1 MKITASILESI
12 IDSLSAGIWI
22 VDSDLEIQWINTRAF
37 RCLCREE
44 LAELD
49 DKHCFRKIFGMGEAC
64 EDCPVLR
71 TFASGHTEHLDIK
84 LEYEGQSKHFLLTA
98 TPLQRKGQKSF
109 TRVIEMIQDVTMHE
123 KIGEELRRLNEL
135 ETAIIDNAP
144 VAIFTIDKK
153 GVFTSV
159 NPALGAISDLG
170 FRAQEKLI
178 GFNWLENPYTIK
190 CGLAEHIRRGLQ
202 GDAFQLYD
210 FPFVTYRGR
219 SQYLNFKGVPLLD
232 KKGEVEGLL
241 CIIEETTDRVKT
253 KVQLIQEAR
262 MSAIGRLATGVAH
275 ELSNPLATITAH
287 SELASDLLQRCG
299 GQPSEAHDLQDLSEY
314 LEVIQEQAFRCKKTI
329 KNLLDL
335 NRRDGFEMGPI
346 DLVRLIDDLVELIN
360 FKKMRIRLL
369 SDLAEDLPPV
379 QGDLYALRQTFLNVL
394 NNAIDAVEERPDAQI
409 SIKGF
414 IDGSVVRVE
423 IEDNGEGIPESIADL
438 VFEPFFT
445 TKGSQK
451 GTGLGLTFCYEFLSK
466 MGGAIEISNRPGG
479 GSVCRIT
486 LCPWTQEEKVERDD
500 SRAYRR

>member
-1 MKITASILESI
+1 MKISSSILESI

-37 RCLCREE
+37 RCLCRDE

-49 DKHCFRKIFGMGEAC
+49 DKRCFRKIFGMGEVC

-71 TFASGHTEHLDIK
+71 TFKSGHTEHLDIK
-84 LEYEGQSKHFLLTA
+84 LEYGGQSKHFLLTA
-98 TPLQRKGQKSF
+98 TPLMRKGQKSF
-109 TRVIEMIQDVTMHE
+109 VHVIEMIQDVTMHE

-190 CGLAEHIRRGLQ
+190 CGLAEHIRRGLE
-202 GDAFQLYD
+202 GEPFQLYD
-210 FPFVTYRGR
+210 FPFVTYRGDR
-219 SQYLNFKGVPLLD
+219 NQYLNFKGVPLLD
-232 KKGEVEGLL
+232 RKREVEGLL

-287 SELASDLLQRCG
+287 SELAQELLQRFG
-299 GQPSEAHDLQDLSEY
+299 GRASEAHDLQDLSEY
-314 LEVIQEQAFRCKKTI
+314 LEVIQEEAFRCKKTI

-335 NRRDGFEMGPI
+335 NRREGFETGAI
-346 DLVRLIDDLVELIN
+346 ELGRLIDDLVGLIN
-360 FKKMRIRLL
+360 FKKIRIRLVK
-369 SDLAEDLPPV
+369 DLAEDLPPV

-394 NNAIDAVEERPDAQI
+394 NNAIDAVEEKSDAQI
-409 SIKGF
+409 SIRSFMKGPA
-414 IDGSVVRVE
+414 VQVE

-451 GTGLGLTFCYEFLSK
+451 GTGLGLTLCYEFLNK
-466 MGGAIEISNRPGG
+466 MGGTIEISNVPGG
-479 GSVCRIT
+479 GSLCRIA
-486 LCPWTQEEKVERDD
+486 LRPWEQDAEGAR
-500 SRAYRR
+500 

>member
-1 MKITASILESI
+1 MKITTSILESI

-22 VDSDLEIQWINTRAF
+22 VNSRLEIEWINTRGF

-44 LAELD
+44 LAALE
-49 DKHCFRKIFGMGEAC
+49 DKRCFRKIFGMREVC
-64 EDCPVLR
+64 EDCPVLKTFESGR
-71 TFASGHTEHLDIK
+71 TERLDIK
-84 LEYEGQSKHFLLTA
+84 LEYEGQAKHFVLTA

-109 TRVIEMIQDVTMHE
+109 THVIEMIQDVTMHQ

-135 ETAIIDNAP
+135 QTAIIDNAP

-159 NPALGAISDLG
+159 NPALAIISDLG
-170 FRAQEKLI
+170 FRTHEKLI
-178 GFNWLENPYTIK
+178 GFNWLQNPYTIK
-190 CGLAEHIRRGLQ
+190 CGLAARIRQGLQ
-202 GDAFQLYD
+202 GVAFQLDD

-232 KKGEVEGLL
+232 KKGEVESLL
-241 CIIEETTDRVKT
+241 CIIEETTDRVRT

-287 SELASDLLQRCG
+287 SELAHELLQRTDG
-299 GQPSEAHDLQDLSEY
+299 LPLEAQDLQDLSEY

-335 NRRDGFEMGPI
+335 NRRNGFETGPI
-346 DLVRLIDDLVELIN
+346 DLHRLFVDLVELIN
-360 FKKMRIRLL
+360 FKKMKIRMV
-369 SDLAEDLPPV
+369 SDLAKDIPRV
-379 QGDLYALRQTFLNVL
+379 KGDLYALRQTFLNVL
-394 NNAIDAVEERPDAQI
+394 NNAIDAVEEKHDAQI

-414 IDGSVVRVE
+414 MEGPSVRVE
-423 IEDNGEGIPESIADL
+423 IEDNGEGIPASIVDL

-451 GTGLGLTFCYEFLSK
+451 GTGLGLTLCYEFLSK
-466 MGGAIEISNRPGG
+466 MGGTIEISNRAGG

-486 LCPWTQEEKVERDD
+486 LCPWIEDEKVERKG
-500 SRAYRR
+500 

>member
-1 MKITASILESI
+1 MKITTAILESI

-22 VDSDLEIQWINTRAF
+22 VNSDLEIKWINTRAF

-44 LAELD
+44 LAALE
-49 DKHCFRKIFGMGEAC
+49 DKRCFRKIFGMREVC

-71 TFASGHTEHLDIK
+71 TFQSGHTEHLDIK

-98 TPLQRKGQKSF
+98 TPLQQKGQKSF
-109 TRVIEMIQDVTMHE
+109 TNVIEMIQDVTMHQR
-123 KIGEELRRLNEL
+123 IGEELRRLNEL
-135 ETAIIDNAP
+135 QTAIIDNAP

-159 NPALGAISDLG
+159 NPALATISDLG
-170 FRAQEKLI
+170 FRAHEKLI

-190 CGLAEHIRRGLQ
+190 CGLADRIRRGLE
-202 GDAFQLYD
+202 GEPFQLDD

-232 KKGEVEGLL
+232 KKGEVESLL

-253 KVQLIQEAR
+253 RVQLIQEAR

-287 SELASDLLQRCG
+287 SELAHELLERSG
-299 GQPSEAHDLQDLSEY
+299 RGPLKADDLQDLSEY

-335 NRRDGFEMGPI
+335 NRRNGFETGPI
-346 DLVRLIDDLVELIN
+346 DLPRLIDDLIELIN
-360 FKKMRIRLL
+360 FKKMKIRLVKNL
-369 SDLAEDLPPV
+369 PEETPPV

-394 NNAIDAVEERPDAQI
+394 NNAIDAVEERADAQI

-414 IDGSVVRVE
+414 MEGTSIRID
-423 IEDNGEGIPESIADL
+423 IEDNGEGIPESIVDL

-445 TKGSQK
+445 TKGAQK
-451 GTGLGLTFCYEFLSK
+451 GTGLGLTLCYEFLSK
-466 MGGAIEISNRPGG
+466 MGGTIEVSNRQGG
-479 GSVCRIT
+479 GSLCRVT
-486 LCPWTQEEKVERDD
+486 LRPWTQDEKVERTG
-500 SRAYRR
+500 

>member
-1 MKITASILESI
+1 MKITTSILESI

-22 VDSDLEIQWINTRAF
+22 VDSNLEIKWINTRAF
-37 RCLCREE
+37 QSLCREE
-44 LAELD
+44 LAELED
-49 DKHCFRKIFGMGEAC
+49 RRCFRKIFGMREVC

-71 TFASGHTEHLDIK
+71 TFESGETEHLDIK

-109 TRVIEMIQDVTMHE
+109 THVIEMIQDVTIHE

-159 NPALGAISDLG
+159 NPALAAISDLG
-170 FRAQEKLI
+170 FRAHEKLI

-190 CGLAEHIRRGLQ
+190 CGLAARIQRGLR
-202 GDAFQLYD
+202 GEAFQLDD

-219 SQYLNFKGVPLLD
+219 SQYINFKGVPLLD
-232 KKGEVEGLL
+232 KKGEVESLL

-253 KVQLIQEAR
+253 RVQLIQEAR

-287 SELASDLLQRCG
+287 SELAHELLERR
-299 GQPSEAHDLQDLSEY
+299 SAWDAHDLQDLSKY

-335 NRRDGFEMGPI
+335 NRKDGFETGPI
-346 DLVRLIDDLVELIN
+346 DLVRLIEDLVELIN
-360 FKKMRIRLL
+360 FKKIRIRLE
-369 SDLAEDLPPV
+369 SDFAEDIPRV

-394 NNAIDAVEERPDAQI
+394 NNAIDAVEERADAQI
-409 SIKGF
+409 SIRGF
-414 IDGSVVRVE
+414 MEGPVVRVE
-423 IEDNGEGIPESIADL
+423 IEDNGEGIPESIVDL

-451 GTGLGLTFCYEFLSK
+451 GTGLGLTLCYEFLSK
-466 MGGAIEISNRPGG
+466 MGGGIEINNRPGG
-479 GSVCRIT
+479 GSICRIT
-486 LCPWTQEEKVERDD
+486 LSPWAEDEKVGQDD
-500 SRAYRR
+500 SRTHSR

>member
-1 MKITASILESI
+1 MKISSGTLESI

-22 VDSDLEIQWINTRAF
+22 VNSDLEIQWINTRAF

-49 DKHCFRKIFGMGEAC
+49 DKRCFRKIFGMGEVC
-64 EDCPVLR
+64 DDCPVQR
-71 TFASGHTEHLDIK
+71 TFKSGRPEHLDIK

-109 TRVIEMIQDVTMHE
+109 THVIEMIQDVTVHE
-123 KIGEELRRLNEL
+123 KIGEELRRLHEL
-135 ETAIIDNAP
+135 ETAIINNAP
-144 VAIFTIDKK
+144 VAIFTVDKK

-178 GFNWLENPYTIK
+178 GFNWLENSYTIK
-190 CGLAEHIRRGLQ
+190 CGLAEHIRQGLQ
-202 GDAFQLYD
+202 GEAFQLYD

-232 KKGEVEGLL
+232 RKGEVEGLL

-253 KVQLIQEAR
+253 KVELIQEAR

-287 SELASDLLQRCG
+287 SELAQDILQRCG
-299 GQPSEAHDLQDLSEY
+299 GQPSEGHDLQDLSEY

-335 NRRDGFEMGPI
+335 NRRNGFEMGPI
-346 DLVRLIDDLVELIN
+346 DLSRLIDDLVELIN
-360 FKKMRIRLL
+360 FKKIRIRLL
-369 SDLAEDLPPV
+369 KDFTEDLPPV

-394 NNAIDAVEERPDAQI
+394 NNAIDAVEERADAQI
-409 SIKGF
+409 SIRSF
-414 IDGSVVRVE
+414 MEGSAVRVE
-423 IEDNGEGIPESIADL
+423 IEDNGEGIPESIAEL

-451 GTGLGLTFCYEFLSK
+451 GTGLGLTLCYEFLSK
-466 MGGAIEISNRPGG
+466 MGGTIEMNNRSGG

-486 LCPWTQEEKVERDD
+486 LCPWAQSEKVERDD
-500 SRAYRR
+500 PRAHR

>member
-1 MKITASILESI
+1 MKITARILESI

-22 VDSDLEIQWINTRAF
+22 VDSNFEIQWINTRAF

-49 DKHCFRKIFGMGEAC
+49 DKRCFRKIFGMREAC
-64 EDCPVLR
+64 EDCPVMR

-98 TPLQRKGQKSF
+98 TPLQRKGQESF
-109 TRVIEMIQDVTMHE
+109 TRVIEMIQDVTMHQ
-123 KIGEELRRLNEL
+123 KVGEELRRLNEL

-144 VAIFTIDKK
+144 VAIFTIDKS

-159 NPALGAISDLG
+159 NPALAAISDLG
-170 FRAQEKLI
+170 FRTHEKLI
-178 GFNWLENPYTIK
+178 GFKWLENPYTIK
-190 CGLAEHIRRGLQ
+190 CGLAAHIRRGLE
-202 GDAFQLYD
+202 GEAFQLYD

-219 SQYLNFKGVPLLD
+219 TQYINFKGVPLFD
-232 KKGEVEGLL
+232 KKGEVESLL
-241 CIIEETTDRVKT
+241 CIIEETTDRVRT

-275 ELSNPLATITAH
+275 ELSNPLATITANA
-287 SELASDLLQRCG
+287 ELAQDLLQHWN
-299 GQPSEAHDLQDLSEY
+299 GQPSGAHDLKDLSEY
-314 LEVIQEQAFRCKKTI
+314 LEVIEEQAFRCKKTI

-335 NRRDGFEMGPI
+335 NRRDGFETGPV
-346 DLVRLIDDLVELIN
+346 DLTRLIDDLVELIN
-360 FKKMRIRLL
+360 FKKMKIRLVRDT
-369 SDLAEDLPPV
+369 SKNLPPV

-394 NNAIDAVEERPDAQI
+394 NNAIDAVEEKYDARI

-414 IDGSVVRVE
+414 VDGSAVRVE

-451 GTGLGLTFCYEFLSK
+451 GTGLGLTLCYEFLSK
-466 MGGAIEISNRPGG
+466 MGGAIEISNSPAG
-479 GSVCRIT
+479 GSICSIT
-486 LCPWTQEEKVERDD
+486 LCPWAQDGKVEQDD
-500 SRAYRR
+500 SRAHR